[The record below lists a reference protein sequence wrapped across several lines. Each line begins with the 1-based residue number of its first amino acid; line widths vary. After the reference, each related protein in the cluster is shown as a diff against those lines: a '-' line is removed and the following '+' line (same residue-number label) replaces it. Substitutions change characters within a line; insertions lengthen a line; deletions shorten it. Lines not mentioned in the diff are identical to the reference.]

1 MIAYIPRIEAMP
13 ETAPAYDDLRKPKD
27 FPRAQCM
34 HSAKR
39 GCQCYTQQGSL
50 MRDYPRELC
59 MARVSD
65 GYFDPTRTPSSG
77 EREARGAGASEVRAS
92 GRASA
97 RDAVSRTAETF

>member
-1 MIAYIPRIEAMP
+1 MTAYVPRIEAMP

-34 HSAKR
+34 TSKKR

-59 MARVSD
+59 LARVRD
-65 GYFDPTRTPSSG
+65 GYFDPTREPHRD
-77 EREARGAGASEVRAS
+77 EQRARGAGARDEGAR
-92 GRASA
+92 GRAGAPQALSVA
-97 RDAVSRTAETF
+97 AQ